1 MITNNNEPQS
11 TNTTA
16 TITASTHTITT
27 NTTITTDSTVI
38 SSSDNVATPTAVQIT
53 SSQRKNSSGVYMYV
67 CMYA

>member
-11 TNTTA
+11 TNITA
-16 TITASTHTITT
+16 TITAISHTTT

-53 SSQRKNSSGVYMYV
+53 SSQKKNSSGVYMYAR
-67 CMYA
+67 MEYA